1 MSFTPAP
8 PTQGQNGQSYE
19 YHCDVAALPV
29 SPETDPTWLRAPD
42 ITGFNPNSSPKTA
55 DGSTYANRGQDDQST
70 VGETF
75 TVAFDAKAVKNAEGK
90 VQAFISLLIAA
101 AQSHIKGGDPTK
113 KVIKVRV
120 YHEWIEELS
129 WEFTAE
135 VSFTR
140 KNSGNAE
147 IEFFAFTLTSKGD
160 REVVRNPALADTP

>member
-19 YHCDVAALPV
+19 YHCDVASLPT
-29 SPETDPTWLRAPD
+29 SPQTEKSWLRAPD
-42 ITGFNPNSSPKTA
+42 VTGLNPTSSPKTA
-55 DGSTYANRGQDDQST
+55 DGGTYANRGQDDQST

-75 TVAFDAKAVKNAEGK
+75 NVVFDAKAVKNADGK
-90 VQAFISLLIAA
+90 VQPFISLLIAA

-113 KVIKVRV
+113 KVIAVRV

-135 VSFTR
+135 VSFQR
-140 KNSGNAE
+140 KNTGNAE

-160 REVVRNPALADTP
+160 RAVVPNPALADD